1 MRNRFKKFL
10 YNNLCFVNCLIFL
23 LLFIFMANGYSLLKS
38 RLNLNGKNNIS
49 EEAPWLP
56 KISFQMTKRLGNIFF
71 YNIII
76 ENDSNLTYKDWKITM
91 NNSDYINF
99 TDMLER

>member
-1 MRNRFKKFL
+1 
-10 YNNLCFVNCLIFL
+10 
-23 LLFIFMANGYSLLKS
+23 MANGYSLLKS
-38 RLNLNGKNNIS
+38 RLDLNGKTSIS

-56 KISFQMTKRLGNIFF
+56 KISFQMARRLGNIFF

-91 NNSDYINF
+91 YNNDYIGF
-99 TDMLER
+99 TDMLERRKTF